1 MNKKIAAYV
10 AEYSDLIITVAPT
23 GFSLLA
29 FLLFFVDMKKK
40 KITNQSY
47 YSFCKWS
54 SENVPRIT
62 PQVGYILQRCYGD

>member
-10 AEYSDLIITVAPT
+10 AEYLDLIITVAPA

-40 KITNQSY
+40 KKSQTKAI
-47 YSFCKWS
+47 
-54 SENVPRIT
+54 
-62 PQVGYILQRCYGD
+62 ILSVSGHLKMYLG